1 MNRKETAEIRRRL
14 NPEKSNIPRV
24 YGCYVNQTGEIIS
37 HFQLSTALMQQSDR
51 DMYFGVFKKVL
62 SGTPGKN
69 RLLLEYGAKQ
79 AMDSEQNRLLRT
91 LNETGLGDAEAREK
105 LFQSII
111 QSVACEENYLILL
124 AADAYDVPFRSKEGD
139 YDADRSEEVF
149 RYFLCAV
156 CPVKD
161 PTFTLSYCP
170 DESDF
175 RSASTGSTVAPPFLG
190 FMFPAFSGR
199 RANIYQ
205 VSYYAKD
212 PKDLHGALVENLFGL
227 NAPMSAPAQQE
238 AFSGSISESLE
249 SDCSFSVVQAVH
261 EEIRDRLEMHKEA
274 RIPEE
279 PEITIREVGEMLSD
293 SGVKEE
299 TVNAFKADCARRFG
313 GTAVLNPNNIVDSKR
328 FEITTPDAVIR
339 VSPESSSRIELRMLE
354 GRRYILIPADDGV
367 EVNGIPVSL
376 PTGEEEE

>member
-91 LNETGLGDAEAREK
+91 LNETGLGDAEARET

-111 QSVACEENYLILL
+111 QSVSCEENYLILL

-139 YDADRSEEVF
+139 YDPDRSEEVF

-205 VSYYAKD
+205 VSTM
-212 PKDLHGALVENLFGL
+212 PRTPRICT
-227 NAPMSAPAQQE
+227 APWWRTCSA
-238 AFSGSISESLE
+238 
-249 SDCSFSVVQAVH
+249 
-261 EEIRDRLEMHKEA
+261 
-274 RIPEE
+274 
-279 PEITIREVGEMLSD
+279 
-293 SGVKEE
+293 
-299 TVNAFKADCARRFG
+299 
-313 GTAVLNPNNIVDSKR
+313 
-328 FEITTPDAVIR
+328 
-339 VSPESSSRIELRMLE
+339 
-354 GRRYILIPADDGV
+354 
-367 EVNGIPVSL
+367 
-376 PTGEEEE
+376 